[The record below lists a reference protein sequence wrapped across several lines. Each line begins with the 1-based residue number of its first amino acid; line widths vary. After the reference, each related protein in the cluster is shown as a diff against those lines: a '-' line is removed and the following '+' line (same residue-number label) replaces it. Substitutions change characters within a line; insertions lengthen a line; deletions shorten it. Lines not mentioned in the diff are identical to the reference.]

1 MKYNQRL
8 IVVCSLLA
16 LPGLIQAQDV
26 LSMKLG
32 SHVIALGMPARE
44 ALADV
49 KEDFNVSTCS
59 PPSPIDPLILCS
71 WVLWERDTGEAVG
84 TIVVRNNR
92 VIQIS
97 RLLFDRELKS
107 TQDVFDA
114 LFEAASSFPKRS
126 SCTVSTDSIYG
137 ASDVNGKHSSGAQV
151 VINLW
156 CGQSG
161 VALERNTFGE
171 GSGHYE
177 AWWILGMT

>member
-1 MKYNQRL
+1 
-8 IVVCSLLA
+8 
-16 LPGLIQAQDV
+16 
-26 LSMKLG
+26 MKLG

-59 PPSPIDPLILCS
+59 PPSPIDPLSFCT
-71 WVLWERDTGEAVG
+71 WVLWKRDPAECVG

-92 VIQIS
+92 VIQVS
-97 RLLFDRELKS
+97 RLLFERELKS

-114 LFEAASSFPKRS
+114 LFEAASSFPKMTRS
-126 SCTVSTDSIYG
+126 SCTVSTQSAYA
-137 ASDVNGKHSSGAQV
+137 ASDDKNGPGATV
-151 VINLW
+151 VIRLW

-171 GSGHYE
+171 GTAYTRYE
-177 AWWILGMT
+177 AWWILGTV